1 MKLYHLPPAGN
12 RVQWSG
18 AVDEAAVRGL
28 FAPWE
33 PTFFSSGTAGLAAL
47 LTVLRTR
54 MPGRVEVVLAAYNC
68 PDMISAVLHAGCVPR
83 LVDMAAGTPWMDP
96 AEVARATGPRTLAI
110 IGVDLFGIPER
121 HALLRE
127 SAQREGCALIQ
138 DSAQGFPKRAGD
150 TTWVGDAVVVSF
162 GRGKPV
168 SLLGGGA
175 VLCRDRSLAQALGEV
190 AVAAAGEDEPHHG
203 RRVKAYNLLR
213 KPRLYWIP
221 ASMPSLHLGE
231 TRFEALEGIA
241 PMSPWL
247 KVRIPPAVS
256 AYRAR
261 GSGAERQYSAMTFA
275 KGVVDLARS
284 CGLPGSAPLS
294 RYPLLLPDAE
304 ARDRAWSELEW
315 HGVSRFY
322 GAALPE
328 VAGLEELLGAS
339 RDEFPVARDFAA
351 RLLTLPT
358 HDGVRQR
365 DVAAIG
371 RLLGGGQV
379 TVVKPLR
386 ESAG

>member
-1 MKLYHLPPAGN
+1 
-12 RVQWSG
+12 
-18 AVDEAAVRGL
+18 
-28 FAPWE
+28 
-33 PTFFSSGTAGLAAL
+33 
-47 LTVLRTR
+47 
-54 MPGRVEVVLAAYNC
+54 
-68 PDMISAVLHAGCVPR
+68 
-83 LVDMAAGTPWMDP
+83 
-96 AEVARATGPRTLAI
+96 VARATGPRTLAI

-127 SAQREGCALIQ
+127 SAMREGCALIQ

-150 TTWVGDAVVVSF
+150 GAWVGDAIIVSF

-175 VLCRDRSLAQALGEV
+175 VLCRERALAQTLCEV
-190 AVAAAGEDEPHHG
+190 AVAAAGDDEPHHG

-231 TRFEALEGIA
+231 TRFEALDRIT

-247 KVRIPPAVS
+247 KRRIPPAVS

-261 GSGAERQYSAMTFA
+261 GSGAERQYAAMPFA
-275 KGVVDLARS
+275 RGIVDLARS
-284 CGLPGSAPLS
+284 CGVPASVPLS

-304 ARDRAWSELEW
+304 GRDRVWAELEP

-322 GAALPE
+322 GVALPE
-328 VAGLEELLGAS
+328 VAGLEAMLGPS
-339 RDEFPVARDFAA
+339 RDDFPVARDFAA
-351 RLLTLPT
+351 RLLTLPP

-371 RLLGGGQV
+371 RLLGGGQT